1 MIIDFP
7 MISHIK
13 RCGVLNIEEHQRLMS
28 KKIKMKFLKIKPFQE
43 TLHKGYCGPAVL
55 KMVLKYYGVEKS
67 EKELAKLTSTTQ
79 VGWTDDKALVKV
91 LKKFGLKAKI
101 KNNGSFSDI
110 KKNLEKEI
118 PVIVDWFTKGRKDY
132 PETTVADGHY
142 SIVVG
147 LDKKFIYLQ
156 DPEIGKLRKL
166 AKDDF
171 LRVWF
176 DYVGEFLSSPKQM
189 IIRQLIAVYK

>member
-1 MIIDFP
+1 M
-7 MISHIK
+7 
-13 RCGVLNIEEHQRLMS
+13 
-28 KKIKMKFLKIKPFQE
+28 KILKIKPFQE

-55 KMVLKYYGVEKS
+55 KMILKYYGIEKF
-67 EKELAKLTSTTQ
+67 EKEIARLAGTKKS
-79 VGWTDDKALVKV
+79 GGTDDKAIVRV

-101 KNNGSFSDI
+101 KNNANFSDI
-110 KKNLEKEI
+110 KKNLDKEI

-132 PETTVADGHY
+132 PESIVADGHY

-156 DPEIGKLRKL
+156 DPEIGRMRKL
-166 AKDDF
+166 GKDDF

-176 DYVGEFLSSPKQM
+176 DYAGDFLKSPKQM